1 MFLNLN
7 EFNFKSQVTQPKT
20 EEPAKTDEVA
30 AAAAAAVAAAVS
42 AEKGEGDA
50 AEQEASVN
58 ATVEET
64 VETLA
69 VENTNASDAM
79 AVAAAD

>member
-20 EEPAKTDEVA
+20 EEPAKTDEV
-30 AAAAAAVAAAVS
+30 AAAAAVAAAVS